1 MEKRA
6 DFITIASADL
16 DAARSFYVDGLG
28 WTPTLDV
35 PGEIIFFQIGYG
47 LTLGL
52 FEATKFSEDLAA
64 GSAPAPVTGV
74 TLSHNVDSPAD
85 VDRVI
90 TEAAAAG
97 ATILKQPQYASFG
110 GYHAHF
116 ADPNGTVW
124 EVAHNPGWHVDKA
137 GTVRFGE

>member
-1 MEKRA
+1 MDKRA
-6 DFITIASADL
+6 DFITIATADL
-16 DAARSFYVDGLG
+16 DLARSFYVDGLG
-28 WTPTLDV
+28 WTPLLDV
-35 PGEIIFFQIGYG
+35 PGEIIFFQIGFG

-52 FEATKFSEDLAA
+52 FEATKFSEDAELGAE
-64 GSAPAPVTGV
+64 PATVSGV

-90 TEAAAAG
+90 GEAAAAG
-97 ATILKQPQYASFG
+97 ATVLKQPQYASFG

-124 EVAHNPGWHVDKA
+124 EVAHNPGWHVDEA
-137 GTVRFGE
+137 GTVWLSE